1 MIKTNENSEVN
12 LIITEYKNTTITN
25 GKIHADTRKKIE
37 DLTLFERLNIRTNE
51 SCASQQEFQ

>member
-1 MIKTNENSEVN
+1 M
-12 LIITEYKNTTITN
+12 ITEYKNTTITN